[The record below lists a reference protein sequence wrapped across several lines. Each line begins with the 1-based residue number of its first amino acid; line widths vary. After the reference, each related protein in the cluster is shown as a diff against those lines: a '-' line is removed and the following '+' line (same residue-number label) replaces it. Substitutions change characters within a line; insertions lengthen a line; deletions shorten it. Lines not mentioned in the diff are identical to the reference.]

1 MTADQPA
8 GGARI
13 RVLIADDEATVRDAL
28 GDLIRSDPSLE
39 LVGAGADA
47 REAADLAES
56 ARPDVALLD
65 VRMPGGGVS
74 AARAIRTRSPRTR
87 ILALS
92 ASGSADSVLDMLRAG
107 AAGYLVKG
115 EMPAAILEA
124 IHRVAQ
130 GRSPLSDEI
139 AHGVVRDLSARLQAD
154 SAEVEAHR
162 ERLGQIEPALR
173 GEALRMVLQP
183 VVDLSTRR
191 VLGYEALSRFAM
203 TPEQP
208 PNHWFAEAEAL
219 GRGIDLEVAA
229 LRRAAELRE
238 QLPPDVFLA
247 VNASPATVVH
257 ASAQEVLED
266 LARGGLVVIEVT
278 EHAPVE
284 DYDALRAALAPLAAR
299 GVRLAVDDVG
309 AGFASLRH
317 IVRLGPDILK
327 LDITLTR
334 GIDADPSLQ
343 ALAAAMIS
351 FASRTG
357 KEIIAEGIETEAE
370 LEALLELGVSRGQG
384 YLLGRP
390 QPLSGRTAAR
400 SD

>member
-1 MTADQPA
+1 MTPEHRA
-8 GGARI
+8 GGARL

-56 ARPDVALLD
+56 TIPDVALLD

-74 AARAIRTRSPRTR
+74 AARAIRTRSSRTR
-87 ILALS
+87 IVALS

-107 AAGYLVKG
+107 AVGYLVKG

-124 IHRVAQ
+124 IHRVAN

-139 AHGVVRDLSARLQAD
+139 AHGVVRDLSTRLQAD
-154 SAEVEAHR
+154 TAEIEGRR
-162 ERLGQIEPALR
+162 ERLRQIELALD
-173 GEALRMVLQP
+173 GGALGMVFQP
-183 VVDLSTRR
+183 VVELSTRR
-191 VLGYEALSRFAM
+191 VIGFEALSRFAM

-208 PNHWFAEAEAL
+208 PDHWFAEAAAL

-229 LRRAAELRE
+229 LRTAAQLRDR
-238 QLPPDVFLA
+238 LPREAFIA
-247 VNASPATVVH
+247 VNASPATVMH
-257 ASAQEVLED
+257 DSAQHVLDD
-266 LARGGLVVIEVT
+266 LAQSGPVVIEVT

-284 DYDALRAALAPLAAR
+284 DYDGLRAALAPLAAR
-299 GVRLAVDDVG
+299 GVRLAIDDVG

-317 IVRLGPDILK
+317 IVKLGPDIIK
-327 LDITLTR
+327 LDIALTH
-334 GIDADPSLQ
+334 GIDTDPSLQ

-351 FASRTG
+351 FASHTG
-357 KEIIAEGIETEAE
+357 TEIIAEGIETEPE
-370 LEALLELGVSRGQG
+370 LETLLELGVSRGQG
-384 YLLGRP
+384 FLLGRP
-390 QPLSGRTAAR
+390 QPVAPPAGP
-400 SD
+400 D